1 MEKNNYFNTYVSLL
15 YSLEVFFLSEVLLD
29 YKTTIRLALKGQGPR
44 GQAHPAFIPDIH
56 FVLQLSVAMLYIC
69 LLCFFKRNRAPNQA
83 TTAIFDLTL
92 DSAGEQ
98 KSFPLNTLKSILGD
112 LIMLLQ

>member
-1 MEKNNYFNTYVSLL
+1 MEKNNYFNASVSLL
-15 YSLEVFFLSEVLLD
+15 YSLDVVFLVSEVLLD
-29 YKTTIRLALKGQGPR
+29 YKTTIRLALKGQGAR

-92 DSAGEQ
+92 
-98 KSFPLNTLKSILGD
+98 
-112 LIMLLQ
+112 

>member
-1 MEKNNYFNTYVSLL
+1 MHAEHQLLIRKPGSGSLSKKWMEKNNYFNASVSLL
-15 YSLEVFFLSEVLLD
+15 YSLDVVFLVSEVLLD

-92 DSAGEQ
+92 
-98 KSFPLNTLKSILGD
+98 
-112 LIMLLQ
+112 

>member
-1 MEKNNYFNTYVSLL
+1 MEKNNYFNASVSLL
-15 YSLEVFFLSEVLLD
+15 YSLDVVFLVSEVLLD

-92 DSAGEQ
+92 RQ
-98 KSFPLNTLKSILGD
+98 CRRKSPSP
-112 LIMLLQ
+112 